1 MAMANDYLMQ
11 VYKSP
16 TPFSQFGTFLK
27 DYHSSRAP
35 CSIIGGLTELY
46 FMLTSSGQS
55 CFLRFLTVMSP
66 KMLLIKLCACTS
78 PSQSVFRKP
87 RLRYILG
94 AEGAECWSL
103 ECGLH
108 VGALG
113 GEVCSHHQGRGA
125 RTGKEAIPKPLSLSI
140 LQLPSFCASHWRLNW
155 KPASKWDWLM
165 KYIGATFWGQVGRKM
180 DWQWEWQ
187 MENK

>member
-46 FMLTSSGQS
+46 FMLTSNGQS
-55 CFLRFLTVMSP
+55 CFLWFLRVMSP
-66 KMLLIKLCACTS
+66 KMLLIRLCACTS

-113 GEVCSHHQGRGA
+113 VEVCSHHQGQGA
-125 RTGKEAIPKPLSLSI
+125 SQNRERSNTKTSLSFH
-140 LQLPSFCASHWRLNW
+140 P
-155 KPASKWDWLM
+155 PASFLLCQSLETQLKTSQQVRLSNEVHRGHLL
-165 KYIGATFWGQVGRKM
+165 GASRT
-180 DWQWEWQ
+180 
-187 MENK
+187 